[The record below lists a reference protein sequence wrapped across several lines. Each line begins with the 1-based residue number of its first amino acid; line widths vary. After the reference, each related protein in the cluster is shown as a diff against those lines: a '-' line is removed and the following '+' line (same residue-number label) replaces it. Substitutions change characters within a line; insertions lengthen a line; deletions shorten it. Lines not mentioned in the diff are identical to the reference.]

1 MVIKKNMAAKFF
13 LVILLSLLVPD
24 GVGNVTAQENA
35 LKVKAIGTGMIRGK
49 DVASAREEA
58 ISNAMVSSV
67 YRAMAD
73 LVPEETLVSNF
84 KRLDESIFENIG
96 DYILE
101 YKVLAENTSGKTY
114 RIMIEATPFE
124 EKIKELLY
132 TPEKV
137 TEEKNYP
144 KILLLLA
151 EQNIDDILPSYWWG
165 EDPSFVKG
173 LSEKALMNVLV
184 EHGFSVIDH
193 ERMLLYQNEK
203 SHINNPYLENR
214 QAVQLGRH
222 LEADVV
228 LVGTAVAE
236 IVPVAM
242 GVTTRSVRA
251 DLSVRAIRVD
261 TGEEITTVDQQSV
274 EVGSDDEFVGPDP
287 LMKVGMLAGK
297 ALAPKLVQDWKSS
310 ESSSGQI
317 ELFVKGTGNLSSFVS
332 FRKSLVQIPGISNLQ
347 IKETMADEALILVD
361 YSGSA
366 QNLAEIVMQ
375 KAFDDF
381 RVNILEV
388 GSTHINMDLIPG
400 RGFPKP

>member
-1 MVIKKNMAAKFF
+1 MAAKFF
-13 LVILLSLLVPD
+13 LVILLSVLVPD
-24 GVGNVTAQENA
+24 GVGHVTAQENA
-35 LKVKAIGTGMIRGK
+35 LKVKAVGTGMIRGK

-84 KRLDESIFENIG
+84 KKLDESIFEKIG

-114 RIMIEATPFE
+114 RILIEATPFE
-124 EKIKELLY
+124 EKIKELLF

-144 KILLLLA
+144 KILFLLA

-173 LSEKALMNVLV
+173 LSEKAFMNVLM
-184 EHGFSVIDH
+184 EHGFSVVEH
-193 ERMLLYQNEK
+193 EGMLLYQNNK
-203 SHINNPYLENR
+203 SYINNPYLENR
-214 QAVQLGRH
+214 EAVQLGRQ
-222 LEADVV
+222 LEADVIV
-228 LVGTAVAE
+228 VGTAVAE
-236 IVPVAM
+236 IVPAAM

-261 TGEEITTVDQQSV
+261 TGEEIMSVDQQSV
-274 EVGSDDEFVGPDP
+274 AVGSDDAFAGSDALSDVGT
-287 LMKVGMLAGK
+287 LAGK
-297 ALAPKLVQDWKSS
+297 VLAPKIVQDWKSS
-310 ESSSGQI
+310 ESTSGQI

-375 KAFDDF
+375 KSFDEF
-381 RVNILEV
+381 SVNISEV
-388 GSTHINMDLIPG
+388 GSKHINMDLIPG
-400 RGFPKP
+400 RGFPRP